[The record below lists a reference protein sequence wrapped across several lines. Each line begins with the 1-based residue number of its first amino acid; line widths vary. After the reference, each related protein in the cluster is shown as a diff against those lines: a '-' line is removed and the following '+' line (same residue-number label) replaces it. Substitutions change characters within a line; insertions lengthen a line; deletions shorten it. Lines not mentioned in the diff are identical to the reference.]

1 MSTTGAH
8 ITHNPALLSEVGELL
23 SLKAGDRCVDATVG
37 DGGHATALLEATAP
51 DGMLLGI
58 DADPQALERAA
69 LRLEPFGD
77 RVTLVNDNFSNLENV
92 LETHRFHPVSSVLMD
107 LGLSSWQLESGE
119 RGFSFRDVTPLDMRL
134 SPTQTITA
142 SDIVNTDSA
151 VELAKVLSDFGEEPR
166 ARRIAQSIVRRRPID
181 TAQQLASAV
190 EAVIPRRG
198 RRIHPATRTF
208 MAIRIAVNRELE
220 NLESALHQAVRV
232 LARGGRL
239 AVIAY
244 HSLEDRI
251 VKRFMGRESK
261 DCVCPPQQIEC
272 TCGHKATVKVLT
284 RRVVRPSDEEVQGNP
299 RVRSARLRACEAL
312 GVSGN

>member
-1 MSTTGAH
+1 MM
-8 ITHNPALLSEVGELL
+8 HNPALLAEVGELL
-23 SLKAGDRCVDATVG
+23 SLKAGDHCVDATVG
-37 DGGHATALLEATAP
+37 DGGHTAALLEATAP

-92 LETHRFHPVSSVLMD
+92 LDVHHFRPVSSVLMD
-107 LGLSSWQLESGE
+107 LGLSSWQLESSE
-119 RGFSFRDVTPLDMRL
+119 RGFSFRDDTPLDMRFG
-134 SPTQTITA
+134 PTQTVTA
-142 SDIVNTDSA
+142 ADIVNTFSA
-151 VELAKVLSDFGEEPR
+151 AELAQVLFDFGEEPR
-166 ARRIAQSIVRRRPID
+166 ARRIAQSIVRRRPIE
-181 TAQQLASAV
+181 TAQQLASVV

-208 MAIRIAVNRELE
+208 MALRIVVNRELE
-220 NLESALHQAVRV
+220 NLESALYQAVRV

-272 TCGHKATVKVLT
+272 TCGHQATVKVLT
-284 RRVVRPSDEEVQGNP
+284 RRIVRPSDEEVQDNP

>member
-1 MSTTGAH
+1 M
-8 ITHNPALLSEVGELL
+8 HNPALLSEVGELL

-92 LETHRFHPVSSVLMD
+92 LEAHRFHPVSSVLMD

-142 SDIVNTDSA
+142 SDIVNTFSA
-151 VELAKVLSDFGEEPR
+151 VELAKVLSDLGEEPR
-166 ARRIAQSIVRRRPID
+166 ARRIAQSIVRQRPID

>member
-1 MSTTGAH
+1 M
-8 ITHNPALLSEVGELL
+8 HNPALLSEVGELL

-37 DGGHATALLEATAP
+37 DGGHATALLKATAP

-142 SDIVNTDSA
+142 SDIVNTFSA
-151 VELAKVLSDFGEEPR
+151 VELAKVLSDLGEEPR

>member
-1 MSTTGAH
+1 M
-8 ITHNPALLSEVGELL
+8 
-23 SLKAGDRCVDATVG
+23 DATLG
-37 DGGHATALLEATAP
+37 DGGHAVALLEATSP
-51 DGMLLGI
+51 DGALIGI

-77 RVTLVNDNFSNLENV
+77 RVTLVNDNFSNLETV
-92 LETHRFHPVSSVLMD
+92 LEARGFHPVSSVLMD
-107 LGLSSWQLESGE
+107 LGLSSWQLESAE
-119 RGFSFRDVTPLDMRL
+119 RGFSFNDVSPLDMRL
-134 SPTQTITA
+134 GPTQEITA
-142 SDIVNTDSA
+142 ADIINTSSEVD
-151 VELAKVLSDFGEEPR
+151 LAQILFECGEEPR
-166 ARRIAQSIVRRRPID
+166 SRRIAQRIVQRRPID
-181 TAQQLASAV
+181 TAQQLASVV
-190 EAVIPRRG
+190 ESVIPRRG
-198 RRIHPATRTF
+198 RRTHPATRTF
-208 MAIRIAVNRELE
+208 MAIRIAVNRELD

-251 VKRFMGRESK
+251 VKRFMGRESR

-272 TCGHKATVKVLT
+272 ACGHRATVKVLT

-299 RVRSARLRACEAL
+299 RARSARLRACEAL

>member
-1 MSTTGAH
+1 M
-8 ITHNPALLSEVGELL
+8 
-23 SLKAGDRCVDATVG
+23 DATVG
-37 DGGHATALLEATAP
+37 DGGHTVALLEATAP
-51 DGMLLGI
+51 DGVLLGI
-58 DADPQALERAA
+58 DADPQALERAS

-77 RVTLVNDNFSNLENV
+77 RVTLVNDNFSNLESV
-92 LETHRFHPVSSVLMD
+92 LAAHRFHPVSSVLMD

-119 RGFSFRDVTPLDMRL
+119 RGFSFHDVTPLDMRL
-134 SPTQTITA
+134 GPTQAVTA
-142 SDIVNTDSA
+142 SDIVNTFSA
-151 VELAKVLSDFGEEPR
+151 VELTQLLFEFGEEPR
-166 ARRIAQSIVRRRPID
+166 ARRIAQSIVRQRPID
-181 TAQQLASAV
+181 TAQQLASVV

-198 RRIHPATRTF
+198 RRIHPATLTF

-220 NLESALHQAVRV
+220 NLESALQQAVRV

-261 DCVCPPQQIEC
+261 GCACPPQQIEC
-272 TCGHKATVKVLT
+272 SCGHLPTVKVLT
-284 RRVVRPSDEEVQGNP
+284 RRIIRPSDEEVQGNP

-312 GVSGN
+312 GMSGN

>member
-1 MSTTGAH
+1 MSTP
-8 ITHNPALLSEVGELL
+8 ITHTTHSPALLSEVVELL
-23 SLKAGDRCVDATVG
+23 SLNAGDRCVDATLG
-37 DGGHATALLEATAP
+37 DGGHAAALLEATAP

-92 LETHRFHPVSSVLMD
+92 LEAHRFRPVSSVVMD
-107 LGLSSWQLESGE
+107 LGLSSWQLESAE

-134 SPTQTITA
+134 GPTQAVTA
-142 SDIVNTDSA
+142 SDIVNTSSEVDLTQLLF
-151 VELAKVLSDFGEEPR
+151 EFGEEPR

-181 TAQQLASAV
+181 TAQQLASVV

-232 LARGGRL
+232 LERGGRL

-251 VKRFMGRESK
+251 VKRFIVRESRN
-261 DCVCPPQQIEC
+261 CVCPPQQIEC
-272 TCGHKATVKVLT
+272 ACGHRATVKVLT

-299 RVRSARLRACEAL
+299 RIRSARLRACEAL
-312 GVSGN
+312 GVSVN

>member
-1 MSTTGAH
+1 MNSPGANTTH
-8 ITHNPALLSEVGELL
+8 QPALLSEVTEIL

-37 DGGHATALLEATAP
+37 DGGHAVALLEATAP
-51 DGMLLGI
+51 NGTLLAF
-58 DADPQALERAA
+58 DADPQALARAA

-77 RVTLVNDNFSNLENV
+77 RVTLVNENFANIEDV
-92 LETHRFHPVSSVLMD
+92 VEAQRFHPVSSVLMD

-119 RGFSFRDVTPLDMRL
+119 RGFSFRDVAPLDMRL
-134 SPTQTITA
+134 GPTQTVTA
-142 SDIVNTDSA
+142 SEIINTFSQ
-151 VELAKVLSDFGEEPR
+151 VELARILSEFGEEPR
-166 ARRIAQSIVRRRPID
+166 ARRIAQSIVRRRPIE
-181 TAQQLASAV
+181 TAQQLASVV

-220 NLESALHQAVRV
+220 NLESALHQVVRV

-261 DCVCPPQQIEC
+261 DCVCPPQQIPC

-284 RRVVRPSDEEVQGNP
+284 RRIVRPSDEEIKGNP

>member
-1 MSTTGAH
+1 MNTPVTHTTH
-8 ITHNPALLSEVGELL
+8 SPALLSEVVDLL
-23 SLKAGDRCVDATVG
+23 SLKAGDRCVDATLG
-37 DGGHATALLEATAP
+37 DGGHAAALLEATAP
-51 DGMLLGI
+51 DGVLLGI

-77 RVTLVNDNFSNLENV
+77 RVTLVNDNFSNLESV
-92 LETHRFHPVSSVLMD
+92 IKARGFHPVSSVLMD
-107 LGLSSWQLESGE
+107 LGLSSWQLESAE
-119 RGFSFRDVTPLDMRL
+119 RGFSFRDVSPLDMRL
-134 SPTQTITA
+134 GPTQAITA
-142 SDIVNTDSA
+142 ADIVNTSSE
-151 VELAKVLSDFGEEPR
+151 VELARIIFEFGEEPR
-166 ARRIAQSIVRRRPID
+166 SRRIARSIVRQRPIGD
-181 TAQQLASAV
+181 AQQLASAV

-208 MAIRIAVNRELE
+208 MAVRIAVNRELE

-261 DCVCPPQQIEC
+261 DCVCPPRQIEC
-272 TCGHKATVKVLT
+272 TCGHQATVKVLT
-284 RRVVRPSDEEVQGNP
+284 KRGVRPSDEEVQGNP
-299 RVRSARLRACEAL
+299 RARSARLRACEAL

>member
-1 MSTTGAH
+1 M
-8 ITHNPALLSEVGELL
+8 HNPALLSEVGELL

-92 LETHRFHPVSSVLMD
+92 LEAHRFHPVSSVLMD

-142 SDIVNTDSA
+142 SDIVNTFSA

>member
-1 MSTTGAH
+1 M
-8 ITHNPALLSEVGELL
+8 
-23 SLKAGDRCVDATVG
+23 DATLG
-37 DGGHATALLEATAP
+37 DGGHAAALLEATSP
-51 DGMLLGI
+51 DGVLIGI

-77 RVTLVNDNFSNLENV
+77 RVTLVNDNFSNLEAV
-92 LETHRFHPVSSVLMD
+92 LEAHGFHPVSSVLMD
-107 LGLSSWQLESGE
+107 LGFSSWQLESAE
-119 RGFSFRDVTPLDMRL
+119 RGFSFNDDTPLDMRL
-134 SPTQTITA
+134 GPTQAITA
-142 SDIVNTDSA
+142 ADIVNTSSE
-151 VELAKVLSDFGEEPR
+151 VELAQILFEFGEEPR
-166 ARRIAQSIVRRRPID
+166 SRRIAQSIVRRRPIN
-181 TAQQLASAV
+181 TAQQLAGVV
-190 EAVIPRRG
+190 ESVIPRRG
-198 RRIHPATRTF
+198 RRTHPATRTF

-251 VKRFMGRESK
+251 VKRFMGRESR

-272 TCGHKATVKVLT
+272 ACGHRATVKVLT
-284 RRVVRPSDEEVQGNP
+284 RRVVRPSDEEVQSNP
-299 RVRSARLRACEAL
+299 RARSARLRACEAL